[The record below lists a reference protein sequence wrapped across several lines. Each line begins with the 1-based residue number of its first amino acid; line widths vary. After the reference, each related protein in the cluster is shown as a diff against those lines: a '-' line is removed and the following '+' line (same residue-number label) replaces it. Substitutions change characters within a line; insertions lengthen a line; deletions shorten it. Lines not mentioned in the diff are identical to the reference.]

1 MVNLSVLRKVKYMEI
16 YLEFEKWLDSLLEEN
31 EMPENTAA
39 FCFNIYEEED
49 ETYGVQLIAS
59 DEFDENDGGD
69 WACSEVWSSEENLF
83 YIDHSDEEN
92 ADYERG
98 LEFIGGLIED
108 YLDKGRYKKVL
119 LSSKEVG
126 AGFVDGELKLIYKEL

>member
-1 MVNLSVLRKVKYMEI
+1 MEI
-16 YLEFEKWLDSLLEEN
+16 YLEFAKWLDSLLEN
-31 EMPENTAA
+31 NDMPDSTAA

-69 WACSEVWSSEENLF
+69 WACSEVWSSEEDIF

-92 ADYERG
+92 AGRERG
-98 LEFIGGLIED
+98 LEFVSELICG
-108 YLDKGRYKKVL
+108 YLESGSYRNIL
-119 LSSKEVG
+119 LGAKAVG
-126 AGFVDGELKLIYKEL
+126 AGFVDGELSILYKAE

>member
-1 MVNLSVLRKVKYMEI
+1 MEI
-16 YLEFEKWLDSLLEEN
+16 YLEFEKWLGNLLEN
-31 EMPENTAA
+31 NDMPENTEA

-69 WACSEVWSSEENLF
+69 WACSEIWSSEEDIF

-92 ADYERG
+92 AGKERG
-98 LEFIGGLIED
+98 LEFISGLICD
-108 YLDKGRYKKVL
+108 YLERGSYRNIL
-119 LSSKEVG
+119 LGAKAVA
-126 AGFVDGELKLIYKEL
+126 AGFVDGDLEIIHMN

>member
-1 MVNLSVLRKVKYMEI
+1 MEI
-16 YLEFEKWLDSLLEEN
+16 YIEFEKWLDSLLGEN
-31 EMPENTAA
+31 KMPENTVA

-69 WACSEVWSSEENLF
+69 WACSEVWSSEENIF

-92 ADYERG
+92 ADYARG
-98 LEFIGGLIED
+98 LEFIGSLIRK
-108 YLDKGRYKKVL
+108 YLENGKYKNVL
-119 LSSKEVG
+119 TKAKATA
-126 AGFVDGELKLIYKEL
+126 AGFVDGDIEILCKS